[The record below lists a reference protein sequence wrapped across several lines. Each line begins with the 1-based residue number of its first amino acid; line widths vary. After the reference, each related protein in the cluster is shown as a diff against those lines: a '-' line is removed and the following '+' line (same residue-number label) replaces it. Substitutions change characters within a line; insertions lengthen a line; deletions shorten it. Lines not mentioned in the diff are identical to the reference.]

1 MRIDILSE
9 TYLTLKQYI
18 PSKDRQEAADSVMSV
33 LVDMLNDTELKEFSE
48 SDSYLER
55 AYKEY
60 VGEFEEDEEDSDY
73 EE

>member
-60 VGEFEEDEEDSDY
+60 AGEYEDEDEDSGY

>member
-60 VGEFEEDEEDSDY
+60 AGEDEYEDEDSDY